1 MTDASAV
8 LGADLLGKPRRTAPG
23 WGRRRGAAPLGL
35 TVVAVVVAA
44 VFVAP
49 FGYLVIEVVQQGSDA
64 ADVLSSTAAWVPLRS
79 TVTLAVAVSATAAAL
94 GTGLAWVTIRTDLPF
109 RRVWALAAP
118 LPLVYP
124 SFVGAAA
131 LLAAVAP
138 GGLLDSVLPWI
149 DRLPEVEG
157 FGGSWYVLTLFT
169 YPYVYL
175 PVAAR
180 LGSLNPTLEEG
191 AQLLGRSPW
200 SVFRTVVLP
209 QTSAAIWA
217 GTLLVFLYV
226 VSDFGAV
233 AQLRYRTLTVE
244 IYENRL
250 QDRALVLG
258 LLLGVV
264 ALLVVGLERGVGRRR
279 ASIETARSAR
289 PLQWHLGP
297 WRWPAFAAVAFVLAN
312 ALLGPLSVLGF
323 WAVKGLTGSGR
334 LGATDVS
341 DLFEPAQTT
350 AMLGIVAAV
359 LAVAVVLPV
368 AYLTSRHRS
377 RVAGTVNAAVVAGFA
392 LPGLLIAL
400 SVVFWTLS
408 GPSWFGSLYQTTP
421 LLVLAYVVHF
431 GAQAMRSSQVAV
443 SSVPRRLDDAARSL
457 GASRVRRF
465 HSVEFPLMAPG
476 LAAGAGLVLL
486 STIKELPATL
496 LLRPTGTETLAL
508 EVWRARETANWPEAG
523 LAGLAL
529 VLLSALLTWF
539 LVVRHVERFD

>member
-1 MTDASAV
+1 VGLAV
-8 LGADLLGKPRRTAPG
+8 PTLRLRA
-23 WGRRRGAAPLGL
+23 
-35 TVVAVVVAA
+35 VAVVVAA

-49 FGYLVIEVVQQGSDA
+49 LGYLVVRVAQLGQESV
-64 ADVLSSTAAWVPLRS
+64 DVITGAGVWVPLRS
-79 TVTLAVAVSATAAAL
+79 SMTLAVAVSLTAAVV
-94 GTGLAWVTIRTDLPF
+94 GTALAWVTTRSDLPL

-124 SFVGAAA
+124 SFIGAAA

-138 GGLLDSVLPWI
+138 GGLLDSVVPGI

-180 LGSLNPTLEEG
+180 LGSLNPGLEEG
-191 AQLLGRSPW
+191 ARLLGKSPLA
-200 SVFRTVVLP
+200 VFRSVVLP
-209 QTSAAIWA
+209 QASSAIWA
-217 GTLLVFLYV
+217 GSLLVFLYV

-258 LLLGVV
+258 ALLGAFALAVV
-264 ALLVVGLERGVGRRR
+264 VLERWAAGRR
-279 ASIETARSAR
+279 TAVESVRSKR
-289 PLQWHLGP
+289 PLQVPLGR
-297 WRWPAFAAVAFVLAN
+297 WRWPALAAVAVLAVN

-323 WAVKGLTGSGR
+323 WAVKGLTGGGR
-334 LGATDVS
+334 LGATDVA
-341 DLFEPAQTT
+341 DLAGPARST
-350 AMLGIVAAV
+350 AALALAAAV

-368 AYLTSRHRS
+368 AYLTARHRS
-377 RVAGTVNAAVVAGFA
+377 RLGAAVNAAVVAGFA

-408 GPSWFGSLYQTTP
+408 GPGWVGSLYQTAP

-431 GAQAMRSSQVAV
+431 GAQAMRATQVAV
-443 SSVPRRLDDAARSL
+443 SSVPRRLDDAARTL
-457 GASRVRRF
+457 GANGWRRVR
-465 HSVEFPLMAPG
+465 SVDVPLMLPG

-496 LLRPTGTETLAL
+496 LLRPTGTDTLAL
-508 EVWRARETANWPEAG
+508 EVWRARETANWPQAG

-529 VLLSALLTWF
+529 VLLSAVLTWF
-539 LVVRHVERFD
+539 LVLRRAERFD

>member
-1 MTDASAV
+1 MSDVTVVAPTV
-8 LGADLLGKPRRTAPG
+8 PGGVPRSTSSTRPSPG
-23 WGRRRGAAPLGL
+23 LVAAALVVAALFAAPLG
-35 TVVAVVVAA
+35 
-44 VFVAP
+44 
-49 FGYLVIEVVQQGSDA
+49 YLVVRVAQLGREA
-64 ADVLSSTAAWVPLRS
+64 ADVLTGAGVWPPLRS
-79 TVTLAVAVSATAAAL
+79 TVTLATAVAVTSAVV
-94 GTGLAWVTIRTDLPF
+94 GTGLAWLTTRTDLPY

-124 SFVGAAA
+124 SFIGAAA

-138 GGLLDSVLPWI
+138 GGLIDSVVPWV

-180 LGSLNPTLEEG
+180 LGGLNPGLEEG
-191 AQLLGRSPW
+191 ARLLGKTPW
-200 SVFRTVVLP
+200 AVFRSVVLP
-209 QTSAAIWA
+209 QASSAIWA
-217 GTLLVFLYV
+217 GALLVFLYV

-244 IYENRL
+244 VYENRL

-258 LLLGVV
+258 ALLGAVALVVV
-264 ALLVVGLERGVGRRR
+264 AFERVVGRRR
-279 ASIETARSAR
+279 AVVDSVRSRR
-289 PLQWHLGP
+289 PLQVPLGR
-297 WRWPAFAAVAFVLAN
+297 WRWPAFAAVAVVAAN
-312 ALLGPLSVLGF
+312 ALLGPLSVLSF
-323 WAVKGLTGSGR
+323 WAVKGLTGGGR
-334 LGATDVS
+334 LQATDVA
-341 DLFEPAQTT
+341 DLAGPARST
-350 AMLGIVAAV
+350 ALLSVAAAV

-368 AYLTSRHRS
+368 AYLTARHSSRLGD
-377 RVAGTVNAAVVAGFA
+377 AVNAAVVAGFA

-408 GPSWFGSLYQTTP
+408 GPGWLGGLYQTAP

-431 GAQAMRSSQVAV
+431 GAQAMRATQVAV
-443 SSVPRRLDDAARSL
+443 AAVPRRLDDAARSL
-457 GASRVRRF
+457 GASRWRRLR
-465 HSVEFPLMAPG
+465 SVEVPLMLPG

-496 LLRPTGTETLAL
+496 LLRPTGTDTLAL

-529 VLLSALLTWF
+529 VLLSAALTW
-539 LVVRHVERFD
+539 LLILRRVERFD

>member
-1 MTDASAV
+1 MAAVTVPTLRLRALAVAVAV
-8 LGADLLGKPRRTAPG
+8 LF
-23 WGRRRGAAPLGL
+23 AAPLG
-35 TVVAVVVAA
+35 
-44 VFVAP
+44 
-49 FGYLVIEVVQQGSDA
+49 YLVVRVAQLGQESI
-64 ADVLSSTAAWVPLRS
+64 DVLTGSGVWTPLRS
-79 TVTLAVAVSATAAAL
+79 TITLAASVSVTAAIV
-94 GTGLAWVTIRTDLPF
+94 GTGLAWLTTRTDVPL

-124 SFVGAAA
+124 SFIGAAA

-138 GGLLDSVLPWI
+138 GGLLDSVLPWV

-157 FGGSWYVLTLFT
+157 FAGSWYVLTLFT

-180 LGSLNPTLEEG
+180 LGGLNPGLEEG
-191 AQLLGRSPW
+191 ARLLGKSPVG
-200 SVFRTVVLP
+200 VFRSVVLP
-209 QTSAAIWA
+209 QASSAVWA
-217 GTLLVFLYV
+217 GSLLVFLYV

-244 IYENRL
+244 VYENRL

-258 LLLGVV
+258 AVLAVV
-264 ALLVVGLERGVGRRR
+264 ALAVVVLERMAAGRR
-279 ASIETARSAR
+279 APIESVRSKR
-289 PLQWHLGP
+289 PLQVPLGR
-297 WRWPAFAAVAFVLAN
+297 WRWPALAGVTLLCAN

-323 WAVKGLTGSGR
+323 WAVKGLTGGGR
-334 LGATDVS
+334 LDASDVS
-341 DLFEPAQTT
+341 DLADPARST
-350 AMLGIVAAV
+350 AGLAVAAAV

-368 AYLTSRHRS
+368 AYLTARHRS
-377 RVAGTVNAAVVAGFA
+377 RLGDAVNAAVVAGFA

-408 GPSWFGSLYQTTP
+408 GPGWVGSLYQTVP

-431 GAQAMRSSQVAV
+431 GAQAMRATQVAV
-443 SSVPRRLDDAARSL
+443 ASVPRRLDDAARTL
-457 GASRVRRF
+457 GATRWRRLR
-465 HSVEFPLMAPG
+465 SLELPLMVPG

-496 LLRPTGTETLAL
+496 MLRPTGTDTLAL

-523 LAGLAL
+523 LAGLTL
-529 VLLSALLTWF
+529 VLLSAVLTWL
-539 LVVRHVERFD
+539 LVLRGAERFD

>member
-1 MTDASAV
+1 MAVPTIRVPAPAASAPRPSTV
-8 LGADLLGKPRRTAPG
+8 LTAVAVAVAVLF
-23 WGRRRGAAPLGL
+23 AAPLG
-35 TVVAVVVAA
+35 
-44 VFVAP
+44 
-49 FGYLVIEVVQQGSDA
+49 YLVVRVVGFGTESL
-64 ADVLSSTAAWVPLRS
+64 DVLTDASVWRPLQR
-79 TVTLAVAVSATAAAL
+79 TVTLAASVSLSAAVV
-94 GTGLAWVTIRTDLPF
+94 GTGLAWLTTRTDLPL

-138 GGLLDSVLPWI
+138 GGLLDSVLPWV
-149 DRLPEVEG
+149 DTLPEVEG
-157 FGGSWYVLTLFT
+157 FGGAWYVLTLFT
-169 YPYVYL
+169 YPYVFL

-180 LGSLNPTLEEG
+180 LGSLSPGFEEG
-191 AQLLGRSPW
+191 ARLLGKSPW
-200 SVFRTVVLP
+200 VVFRSVVLP
-209 QTSAAIWA
+209 QASSAIWA
-217 GTLLVFLYV
+217 GSLLVFLYV

-244 IYENRL
+244 VYENRL

-264 ALLVVGLERGVGRRR
+264 ALAVVALERAVGRRR
-279 ASIETARSAR
+279 AVVEAARSKR
-289 PLQWHLGP
+289 PLQLSLGR
-297 WRWPAFAAVAFVLAN
+297 WRWPALAAVAVVAGN

-323 WAVKGLTGSGR
+323 WAVKGLTGGGR
-334 LGATDVS
+334 LGATDVF
-341 DLFEPAQTT
+341 DLVGPARST
-350 AMLGIVAAV
+350 AVLAVTAAV

-368 AYLTSRHRS
+368 AFLTTRHRS
-377 RVAGTVNAAVVAGFA
+377 PIGGAVNAAVVAGFA

-408 GPSWFGSLYQTTP
+408 GPSWTAGLYQTAP

-431 GAQAMRSSQVAV
+431 GAQAMRATQVAV
-443 SSVPRRLDDAARSL
+443 SSVPRRLDDAARTL
-457 GASRVRRF
+457 GASRVRRLR
-465 HSVEFPLMAPG
+465 SVDLPLMLPG

-496 LLRPTGTETLAL
+496 LLRPTGTDTLAL

-529 VLLSALLTWF
+529 VLLSAVLTWV
-539 LVVRHVERFD
+539 LILRRMERFD

>member
-1 MTDASAV
+1 MAAVTTTSASRPP
-8 LGADLLGKPRRTAPG
+8 GAL
-23 WGRRRGAAPLGL
+23 
-35 TVVAVVVAA
+35 VAVGVAVAA
-44 VFVAP
+44 VFAAP
-49 FGYLVIEVVQQGSDA
+49 LAYLALRAVGEGREAI
-64 ADVLSSTAAWVPLRS
+64 DVLTGAGVWQPLRS
-79 TVTLAVAVSATAAAL
+79 TIVLATSVAATAAVV
-94 GTGLAWVTIRTDLPF
+94 GTGLAWVTTRTDLPF
-109 RRVWALAAP
+109 RRLWAVVAP

-138 GGLLDSVLPWI
+138 GGLLDSVLPWV
-149 DRLPEVEG
+149 DRLPTVEG

-180 LGSLNPTLEEG
+180 LGGLNPAFEEG
-191 AQLLGRSPW
+191 ARLLGKSPW
-200 SVFRTVVLP
+200 QVFRSVVLP
-209 QTSAAIWA
+209 QASSAVWA
-217 GTLLVFLYV
+217 GSLLVFLYC

-244 IYENRL
+244 VYDNRL

-258 LLLGVV
+258 ALLGAV
-264 ALLVVGLERGVGRRR
+264 ALVVVGLERAAARRR
-279 ASIETARSAR
+279 TAVESVRTRR
-289 PLQWHLGP
+289 PLQVPLGR
-297 WRWPAFAAVAFVLAN
+297 WRWPVFAAVALLSAN

-334 LGATDVS
+334 LGTTDIA
-341 DLFEPAQTT
+341 DLAAPTGST
-350 AMLGIVAAV
+350 AALSIAAGV

-368 AYLTSRHRS
+368 AYLTARHRS
-377 RVAGTVNAAVVAGFA
+377 RLGGALNAAVVAGFA

-408 GPSWFGSLYQTTP
+408 GPGWVGGLYQTAP

-431 GAQAMRSSQVAV
+431 GAQAMRATQVAV
-443 SSVPRRLDDAARSL
+443 AAVPRRLDDAARTL
-457 GASRVRRF
+457 GATRWRRLR
-465 HSVEFPLMAPG
+465 SVDLPLMVPG

-496 LLRPTGTETLAL
+496 LLRPTGTDTLAL
-508 EVWRARETANWPEAG
+508 EVWRARETANWPDAG
-523 LAGLAL
+523 LAGLTL
-529 VLLSALLTWF
+529 VLLSAVLTWL
-539 LVVRHVERFD
+539 LVLRRMERFD

>member
-1 MTDASAV
+1 MDLAV
-8 LGADLLGKPRRTAPG
+8 PTLRLRA
-23 WGRRRGAAPLGL
+23 
-35 TVVAVVVAA
+35 VAVVVAA
-44 VFVAP
+44 LFVAP
-49 FGYLVIEVVQQGSDA
+49 LAYLFVRVVELGQESV
-64 ADVLSSTAAWVPLRS
+64 DVLTGSGVWIPLRS
-79 TVTLAVAVSATAAAL
+79 TVTLAFAVSATAAVV
-94 GTGLAWVTIRTDLPF
+94 GTGMAWLTTRTDLPL

-124 SFVGAAA
+124 SFIGAAA

-138 GGLLDSVLPWI
+138 GGLLDSVVPWI

-180 LGSLNPTLEEG
+180 LGGLNPGLEEG
-191 AQLLGRSPW
+191 ARLLGKSPW
-200 SVFRTVVLP
+200 QVFRSVVLP
-209 QTSAAIWA
+209 QASSAIWA
-217 GTLLVFLYV
+217 GALLVFLYV

-244 IYENRL
+244 VYENRL

-258 LLLGVV
+258 AVLAVV
-264 ALLVVGLERGVGRRR
+264 ALAVVVLERMAASRR
-279 ASIETARSAR
+279 TAVESVRSKR
-289 PLQWHLGP
+289 PLQLP
-297 WRWPAFAAVAFVLAN
+297 LRRWRWPALAGVAFLLGN

-323 WAVKGLTGSGR
+323 WAVKGLSGGGR
-334 LGATDVS
+334 LDADDVA
-341 DLFEPAQTT
+341 DLLGPARST
-350 AMLGIVAAV
+350 AGLAVAAAV

-368 AYLTSRHRS
+368 AYLTARHRS
-377 RVAGTVNAAVVAGFA
+377 RLGDAVNAAVVAGFA

-408 GPSWFGSLYQTTP
+408 GPGWVGSLYQTVP

-431 GAQAMRSSQVAV
+431 GAQAMRATQVAV
-443 SSVPRRLDDAARSL
+443 ASVPRRLDDAARTL
-457 GASRVRRF
+457 GATRWRRLR
-465 HSVEFPLMAPG
+465 SLELPLMLPG

-496 LLRPTGTETLAL
+496 MLRPTGTNTLAL
-508 EVWRARETANWPEAG
+508 EVWRARETANWPQAG
-523 LAGLAL
+523 LSGLAL
-529 VLLSALLTWF
+529 VALSAVLTWL
-539 LVVRHVERFD
+539 LVLRRAERFD